1 MCRATPPSIYVLPF
15 LSVDGFVASA
25 VLSHL
30 AALKLGVDVGVGLV
44 TLCGFV
50 VGWSRW
56 VVVWLCV
63 VLYVYSFV
71 SVWVLSMSL
80 GCRVLA
86 GTKPRVGAR

>member
-1 MCRATPPSIYVLPF
+1 MLVS
-15 LSVDGFVASA
+15 
-25 VLSHL
+25 
-30 AALKLGVDVGVGLV
+30 GLV
-44 TLCGFV
+44 TVGGFV

>member
-15 LSVDGFVASA
+15 FSVDGFVASA

-71 SVWVLSMSL
+71 SVWVSSMSV
-80 GCRVLA
+80 GCTVLA
-86 GTKPRVGAR
+86 GTKPRAGAR

>member
-30 AALKLGVDVGVGLV
+30 AALRELFDVGVGLTTV
-44 TLCGFV
+44 GGFV